1 MIKFPSHS
9 DCSHPKCPHRET
21 CTHIGM
27 ATEPYGKG
35 YPSRKVATL
44 ICGDHPG
51 YYEDSQNKLWASMAG
66 QYLRGFIEESGLP
79 LHSDIYLTNI
89 VRCRPGFRSK
99 PTKTHANYCKPYT
112 LHDLSLLSEQYPLL
126 ILFIQGALTCRS
138 LLNLS
143 LTEAFS
149 FQRER
154 LPEPPHP
161 TVFLTYNPAI
171 LEPGRK
177 PQLIHAV
184 TEHWKILL
192 DYLKYPHSNSQPSS
206 PPSFTRNL
214 QPPTYSLER
223 KK

>member
-99 PTKTHANYCKPYT
+99 PT
-112 LHDLSLLSEQYPLL
+112 
-126 ILFIQGALTCRS
+126 
-138 LLNLS
+138 
-143 LTEAFS
+143 
-149 FQRER
+149 ER